1 MVASPQ
7 PRRARKSCYICV
19 LPLPSFNFQAK
30 IPARSGP
37 PSFDFQLSTLDLR
50 IILSPSLAALCSK
63 SVEQL
68 LSHQSLPHSFLKMP
82 GCTFLFVQKSPSI
95 PAVSRITNL
104 KTEDHHERTI
114 HPPLLH
120 PLVEE
125 RTIRQLRHHQ

>member
-1 MVASPQ
+1 MVASPP

-37 PSFDFQLSTLDLR
+37 PSFNFQLSTLDLR
-50 IILSPSLAALCSK
+50 NILSPSLAALCSK

-82 GCTFLFVQKSPSI
+82 GCMGSTIQKSQVI
-95 PAVSRITNL
+95 LAVARITNL

-114 HPPLLH
+114 HQPLLH
-120 PLVEE
+120 
-125 RTIRQLRHHQ
+125 R

>member
-82 GCTFLFVQKSPSI
+82 GCTLLSFQKSPSI
-95 PAVSRITNL
+95 PPLSRITNL
-104 KTEDHHERTI
+104 KPKHHHERTI
-114 HPPLLH
+114 HHHLLPRSPP
-120 PLVEE
+120 
-125 RTIRQLRHHQ
+125 

>member
-82 GCTFLFVQKSPSI
+82 RCAFRSVQKPPSI
-95 PAVSRITNL
+95 HGVSRITNP
-104 KTEDHHERTI
+104 KPEDHHERTI
-114 HPPLLH
+114 QQPLLG
-120 PLVEE
+120 
-125 RTIRQLRHHQ
+125 R